1 MLCIVLL
8 LIRNAWKHLAS
19 EKSSHITMVYVTIIS
34 AITRMNVRDK
44 QSVAQFLAKTSSYS
58 NKMFM
63 LFL

>member
-1 MLCIVLL
+1 
-8 LIRNAWKHLAS
+8 
-19 EKSSHITMVYVTIIS
+19 MVYVTIVS

-44 QSVAQFLAKTSSYS
+44 QSVAQFLAKTSSYK